1 MLTVLNHIVVIKIIK
16 IIHNINGWFFMNKT
30 SDVLE
35 KNIVKRNNNITNQ
48 FGFDL
53 GINEKNS
60 LPKKTNLK
68 EFILNDMFVIKKR

>member
-68 EFILNDMFVIKKR
+68 EFILNDMIVIKKR

>member
-1 MLTVLNHIVVIKIIK
+1 
-16 IIHNINGWFFMNKT
+16 MNKT

-68 EFILNDMFVIKKR
+68 EFILNDMIVIKKR

>member
-1 MLTVLNHIVVIKIIK
+1 
-16 IIHNINGWFFMNKT
+16 MNKT

-68 EFILNDMFVIKKR
+68 EFILNDMIFVIIINERVNL

>member
-1 MLTVLNHIVVIKIIK
+1 
-16 IIHNINGWFFMNKT
+16 MNKT

-48 FGFDL
+48 FGFNL

-60 LPKKTNLK
+60 LHKKTNLK